1 MCGIVGG
8 VAERS
13 ITNILIE
20 GLKRLEYRGYDSA
33 GLALVSQDAIL
44 RERRVGKVAN
54 LEQAVNESLV
64 TGSLG
69 IAHTRWATHG
79 KPTENNAHPHVSG
92 HVAVVHNGIIENYQE
107 LKDDLEALGYVFT
120 SQTDTEVVAHLV
132 HDALK
137 STSSLLEAVQ
147 SVVPQ
152 LKGAYALGIIH
163 TDYPDEL
170 ITVREGSPLVIGVGI
185 GENFISSDQ
194 LALLPITNRFIYL
207 EEGDIAR
214 LTRDKIEVF
223 VNGQLVN
230 RPVKELDATVSNAS
244 KGEFKHYMLKEIYEQ
259 PEALQQTISQAL
271 DGNTL
276 RADFLKH
283 AEADFANIQQ
293 VQILACGTSY
303 HAGMIAKYWFEQLID
318 VPCQVEIASE
328 FRYRTPVIVNNT
340 LYLCISQSGETADT
354 LAALRDT
361 QKRAVSKNINIV
373 TMAICNVATSS
384 MIRETNHSLLTL
396 AGPEIGVASTK
407 AFTTQLAALML
418 LILKIGQIKQTI
430 SEHQI
435 QSIAAELWHLPKVIL
450 DTLQNNAAILRLS
463 ELFVEKQHCLFLG
476 RGTHFPIALEG
487 ALKLKEISYIH
498 AEGYAA
504 GELKHGPLALVD
516 NDMPVVILAPQDDM
530 LDKLKSNMEE
540 VQARGGELFV
550 FADEH
555 SGIHNKD
562 RQHVVSVPSI
572 SATLAP
578 IVYSVPVQ
586 LLSYHV
592 AVLRGTDVDQPRNLA
607 KSVTVE

>member
-8 VAERS
+8 IAERS

-33 GLALVSQDAIL
+33 GLALINAGQVL
-44 RERRVGKVAN
+44 RERRVGKVIN
-54 LEQAVNESLV
+54 LAEAVETSHIS
-64 TGSLG
+64 GSLG

-79 KPTENNAHPHVSG
+79 KPTEENAHPHISG
-92 HVAVVHNGIIENYQE
+92 NVAVVHNGIIENYQE

-132 HDALK
+132 NDALK
-137 STSSLLEAVQ
+137 STPSLLEAVRQ
-147 SVVPQ
+147 VVPQ
-152 LKGAYALGIIH
+152 LKGAYALGIVH
-163 TDYPDEL
+163 TDHPNEL

-194 LALLPITNRFIYL
+194 LALLPITNRFMYL

-214 LTRDKIEVF
+214 LTRTSIEVF
-223 VNGQLVN
+223 ANGNRVE

-244 KGEFKHYMLKEIYEQ
+244 KGEYKHYMLKEIYEQ
-259 PEALQQTISQAL
+259 PEAIQQTISQAL
-271 DGNTL
+271 NGNAL
-276 RADFLKH
+276 RPDFLKN
-283 AEADFANIQQ
+283 AEVDFSKIQQ
-293 VQILACGTSY
+293 VQIIACGTSY

-318 VPCQVEIASE
+318 LPCQVEIASE
-328 FRYRTPVIVNNT
+328 FRYRSPVIVGNT
-340 LYLCISQSGETADT
+340 LYVCISQSGETADT

-361 QKRAVSKNINIV
+361 QKRAVTKGLDVV
-373 TMAICNVATSS
+373 TLTICNVATSS
-384 MIRETNHSLLTL
+384 MVRETNYSLLTL

-418 LILKIGQIKQTI
+418 LVLKIGQVKNSI
-430 SEHQI
+430 STEQVEQI
-435 QSIAAELWHLPKVIL
+435 TSELWHLPKVIL
-450 DTLQNNAAILRLS
+450 DTLQHNDSILRLA
-463 ELFVEKQHCLFLG
+463 ELFTEKQHCLFLG
-476 RGTHFPIALEG
+476 RGTNFPIALEG

-516 NDMPVVILAPQDDM
+516 NEMPVVILAPQDDM

-550 FADEH
+550 FADVN
-555 SGIHNKD
+555 SGIKGKD
-562 RQHVVSVPSI
+562 RQHVVHVPNV
-572 SATLAP
+572 SAVLSP

>member
-8 VAERS
+8 VAERN
-13 ITNILIE
+13 IINILIE

-33 GLALVSQDAIL
+33 GVALIHQGQVL
-44 RERRVGKVAN
+44 RERRVGKVVN
-54 LEQAVNESLV
+54 LEQAVQESGIEG
-64 TGSLG
+64 TLG

-79 KPTENNAHPHVSG
+79 KPTENNAHPHISG
-92 HVAVVHNGIIENYQE
+92 TVAVVHNGIIENYQQ
-107 LKDDLEALGYVFT
+107 LKDELEAQGYVFT
-120 SQTDTEVVAHLV
+120 SQTDTEVIAHLV
-132 HDALK
+132 NQALQ
-137 STSSLLEAVQ
+137 STSSLLTAVQ
-147 SVVPQ
+147 QIAPR
-152 LKGAYALGIIH
+152 LKGAYALGIVH
-163 TDYPDEL
+163 TDHPDEL

-214 LTRDKIEVF
+214 LTRNSIEVF
-223 VNGQLVN
+223 VDGVLVE
-230 RPVKELDATVSNAS
+230 RPMRELDATVSNAS
-244 KGEFKHYMLKEIYEQ
+244 KGEYKHYMLKEIYEQ
-259 PEALQQTISQAL
+259 PEAIQQTISQAL
-271 DGNTL
+271 NGNSL
-276 RADFLKH
+276 RDDFLN
-283 AEADFANIQQ
+283 AAVNDFDRIQQ
-293 VQILACGTSY
+293 IQIIACGTSY

-318 VPCQVEIASE
+318 LPCQVEIASE
-328 FRYRTPVIVNNT
+328 FRYRSPVIVNHT
-340 LYLCISQSGETADT
+340 LYVCISQSGETADT

-361 QKRAVSKNINIV
+361 QKRALQKNLNIS
-373 TMAICNVATSS
+373 TLTICNVATSS
-384 MIRETNHSLLTL
+384 MVRETEHSLLTL

-418 LILKIGQIKQTI
+418 LVLKIGQVKHTLATETMTAI
-430 SEHQI
+430 
-435 QSIAAELWHLPKVIL
+435 IADLWHTPKVIL
-450 DTLQNNAAILRLS
+450 DTLQQDTSILRLS

-476 RGTHFPIALEG
+476 RGTQFPIALEG

-550 FADEH
+550 FADEN
-555 SGIHNKD
+555 SGIQSKE
-562 RQHVVSVPSI
+562 RQHVVHIPKI
-572 SATLAP
+572 SPLLAP
-578 IVYSVPVQ
+578 IIYSVAVQ

>member
-8 VAERS
+8 VAERN
-13 ITNILIE
+13 IINILIE

-33 GLALVSQDAIL
+33 GVALIHQGQVL
-44 RERRVGKVAN
+44 RERRVGKVVN
-54 LEQAVNESLV
+54 LEQAVQESGIEG
-64 TGSLG
+64 TLG

-79 KPTENNAHPHVSG
+79 KPTENNAHPHISG
-92 HVAVVHNGIIENYQE
+92 TVAVVHNGIIENYQQ
-107 LKDDLEALGYVFT
+107 LKDELEAQGYVFT
-120 SQTDTEVVAHLV
+120 SQTDTEVIAHLV
-132 HDALK
+132 NQALQ
-137 STSSLLEAVQ
+137 STSSLLTAVQ
-147 SVVPQ
+147 QIAPR
-152 LKGAYALGIIH
+152 LKGAYALGIVH
-163 TDYPDEL
+163 TDHPDEL

-214 LTRDKIEVF
+214 LTRNSIEVF
-223 VNGQLVN
+223 VDGILVE
-230 RPVKELDATVSNAS
+230 RPMRELDATVSNAS
-244 KGEFKHYMLKEIYEQ
+244 KGEYKHYMLKEIYEQ
-259 PEALQQTISQAL
+259 PEAIQQTISQAL
-271 DGNTL
+271 NGNSL
-276 RADFLKH
+276 RDDFLN
-283 AEADFANIQQ
+283 AAVSDFDRIQQ
-293 VQILACGTSY
+293 IQIIACGTSY

-318 VPCQVEIASE
+318 LPCQVEIASE
-328 FRYRTPVIVNNT
+328 FRYRSPVIVNHT
-340 LYLCISQSGETADT
+340 LYVCISQSGETADT

-361 QKRAVSKNINIV
+361 QKRALQKNLNIS
-373 TMAICNVATSS
+373 TLTICNVATSS
-384 MIRETNHSLLTL
+384 MVRETEHSLLTL

-418 LILKIGQIKQTI
+418 LVLKIGQVKHTLATETMTAI
-430 SEHQI
+430 
-435 QSIAAELWHLPKVIL
+435 IADLWHTPKVIL
-450 DTLQNNAAILRLS
+450 DTLQQDTSILRLS

-476 RGTHFPIALEG
+476 RGTQFPIALEG

-550 FADEH
+550 FADEN
-555 SGIHNKD
+555 SGIQSKE
-562 RQHVVSVPSI
+562 RQHVVHIPKI
-572 SATLAP
+572 SPLLAP
-578 IVYSVPVQ
+578 IIYSVAVQ

>member
-8 VAERS
+8 VAQRCVTE
-13 ITNILIE
+13 ILLE

-33 GLALVSQDAIL
+33 GVALLNNQQIL
-44 RERRVGKVAN
+44 RERRVGKVIN
-54 LEQAVNESLV
+54 LAEAVAEHQLA
-64 TGSLG
+64 GAIG

-79 KPTENNAHPHVSG
+79 KPTENNAHPHMSG
-92 HVAVVHNGIIENYQE
+92 KVAVVHNGIIENYQE
-107 LKDDLEALGYVFT
+107 LKDDLQALGYVFT

-132 HDALK
+132 AEALK
-137 STSSLLEAVQ
+137 STDSLLEAVET
-147 SVVPQ
+147 VVPQ

-163 TDYPDEL
+163 SDYPDEL

-194 LALLPITNRFIYL
+194 LALLPVTNRFMYL

-214 LTRDKIEVF
+214 LTRTSIEVF
-223 VNGQLVN
+223 ANGERVE
-230 RPVKELDATVSNAS
+230 RPVRELDATVSSAS
-244 KGEFKHYMLKEIYEQ
+244 KGEYKHYMLKEIYEQ
-259 PEALQQTISQAL
+259 PEAIKQTISQAL
-271 DGNTL
+271 DGNSL
-276 RADFLKH
+276 RDDFLKN
-283 AEADFANIQQ
+283 ADADFNKIQS
-293 VQILACGTSY
+293 VQIIACGTSY
-303 HAGMIAKYWFEQLID
+303 HSGMIAKYWFEQLIG

-328 FRYRTPVIVNNT
+328 FRYRTPVIVENT
-340 LYLCISQSGETADT
+340 LYICISQSGETADT
-354 LAALRDT
+354 LAALRET
-361 QKRAVSKNINIV
+361 QKRAKANNIDIQ
-373 TMAICNVATSS
+373 TLTICNVATSS
-384 MIRETNHSLLTL
+384 MVRETDHHLLTL

-418 LILKIGQIKQTI
+418 LILKIGQVKQRI
-430 SEHQI
+430 SPALLEEI
-435 QSIAAELWHLPKVIL
+435 TRELWHSPKVIL
-450 DTLQNNAAILRLS
+450 DTLKYDPEILRLS
-463 ELFVEKQHCLFLG
+463 ELFVEKNHCLFLG
-476 RGTHFPIALEG
+476 RGTNYPIALEG

-516 NDMPVVILAPQDDM
+516 NEMPIVILAPNDEM

-550 FADEH
+550 FADEN
-555 SGIHNKD
+555 SGINEKD
-562 RQHVVSVPSI
+562 RQHVVHIPAVNEW
-572 SATLAP
+572 LAP

>member
-8 VAERS
+8 IAERS

-33 GLALVSQDAIL
+33 GLALINAGQVL
-44 RERRVGKVAN
+44 RERRVGKVIN
-54 LEQAVNESLV
+54 LAEAVETSHIS
-64 TGSLG
+64 GSLG

-79 KPTENNAHPHVSG
+79 KPTEENAHPHISG
-92 HVAVVHNGIIENYQE
+92 NVAVVHNGIIENYQE

-132 HDALK
+132 NDALK
-137 STSSLLEAVQ
+137 STPSLLEAVRQ
-147 SVVPQ
+147 VVPQ
-152 LKGAYALGIIH
+152 LKGAYALGIVH
-163 TDYPDEL
+163 TDHPNEL

-214 LTRDKIEVF
+214 LTRTSIEVF
-223 VNGQLVN
+223 ANGNRVE

-244 KGEFKHYMLKEIYEQ
+244 KGEYKHYMLKEIYEQ
-259 PEALQQTISQAL
+259 PEAIQQTISQAL
-271 DGNTL
+271 NGNAL
-276 RADFLKH
+276 RPDFLKN
-283 AEADFANIQQ
+283 AEVDFSKIQQ
-293 VQILACGTSY
+293 IQIIACGTSY

-318 VPCQVEIASE
+318 LPCQVEIASE
-328 FRYRTPVIVNNT
+328 FRYRSPVIVGNT
-340 LYLCISQSGETADT
+340 LYICISQSGETADT

-361 QKRAVSKNINIV
+361 QKRAVTKGLDVV
-373 TMAICNVATSS
+373 TLTICNVATSS
-384 MIRETNHSLLTL
+384 MVRETNYSLLTL

-418 LILKIGQIKQTI
+418 LVLKIGQVKNSI
-430 SEHQI
+430 STEQVEQI
-435 QSIAAELWHLPKVIL
+435 TSELWHIPKVIL
-450 DTLQNNAAILRLS
+450 DTLQNNDSILRLA
-463 ELFVEKQHCLFLG
+463 ELFTEKQHCLFLG
-476 RGTHFPIALEG
+476 RGTNFPIALEG

-516 NDMPVVILAPQDDM
+516 NEMPVVILAPQDDM

-550 FADEH
+550 FADVN
-555 SGIHNKD
+555 SGIKGKD
-562 RQHVVSVPSI
+562 RQHVVHVPNV
-572 SATLAP
+572 SAVLSP